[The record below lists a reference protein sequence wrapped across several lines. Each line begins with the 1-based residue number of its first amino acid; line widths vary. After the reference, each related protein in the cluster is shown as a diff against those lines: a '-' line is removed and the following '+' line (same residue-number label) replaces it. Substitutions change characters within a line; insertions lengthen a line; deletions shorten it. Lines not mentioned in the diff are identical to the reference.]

1 MFPSQG
7 VSGPSLLQRPLSPLG
22 APARPH
28 SASPPGPEEPRPH
41 CQPPS
46 HTGLPSEGHWP
57 PSPESP
63 LQAGFGSFPVA
74 GQHPAAR
81 VACPEEPPA
90 FPQGLEER
98 DGPAVRRQDTC
109 WVSGSRW
116 EPWACVS
123 VQPGLPASPVPP
135 HFSWDL
141 GWLQGERVCRQ
152 DGSGLG
158 AVPPPQGQGGL
169 ALWPGLCSLQTAGPR
184 ALLSLS
190 SPVREAVGGDG
201 QAWSLLL
208 GARPSH
214 WLGPVG
220 ARLPGQPPVPQRPP
234 HCPEAWRSDPGP
246 PHLLFPR
253 DSCALCPG
261 SPVKPSLWRYL
272 VCSALLLAALT
283 QQAILRPS

>member
-1 MFPSQG
+1 MQ
-7 VSGPSLLQRPLSPLG
+7 VSTQQSVWPALRSL
-22 APARPH
+22 PH
-28 SASPPGPEEPRPH
+28 SPKGWR
-41 CQPPS
+41 
-46 HTGLPSEGHWP
+46 SETW
-57 PSPESP
+57 
-63 LQAGFGSFPVA
+63 
-74 GQHPAAR
+74 
-81 VACPEEPPA
+81 
-90 FPQGLEER
+90 
-98 DGPAVRRQDTC
+98 PAVRRQDAC
-109 WVSGSRW
+109 WASGSRW

-158 AVPPPQGQGGL
+158 AVPPPQGQGGS

-190 SPVREAVGGDG
+190 SPVCEAVGGDG

>member
-1 MFPSQG
+1 M
-7 VSGPSLLQRPLSPLG
+7 
-22 APARPH
+22 PAGRLAAAG
-28 SASPPGPEEPRPH
+28 SPGPACLCSLAFLP
-41 CQPPS
+41 PPS
-46 HTGLPSEGHWP
+46 
-57 PSPESP
+57 
-63 LQAGFGSFPVA
+63 
-74 GQHPAAR
+74 
-81 VACPEEPPA
+81 
-90 FPQGLEER
+90 
-98 DGPAVRRQDTC
+98 
-109 WVSGSRW
+109 
-116 EPWACVS
+116 
-123 VQPGLPASPVPP
+123 PP

-158 AVPPPQGQGGL
+158 AVPPPQGQGGS
-169 ALWPGLCSLQTAGPR
+169 ALWPGLCSLLTAGPR

-190 SPVREAVGGDG
+190 SPVCEAVGGDG
-201 QAWSLLL
+201 QAWTLLL

-234 HCPEAWRSDPGP
+234 HRPEAWRSDPGP